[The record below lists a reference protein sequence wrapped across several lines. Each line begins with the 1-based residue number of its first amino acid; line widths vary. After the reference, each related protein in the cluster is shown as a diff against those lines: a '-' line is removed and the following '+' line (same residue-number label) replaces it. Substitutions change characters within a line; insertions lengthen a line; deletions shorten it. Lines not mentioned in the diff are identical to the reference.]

1 MPNSYLHDK
10 AGIEQCGDPI
20 NAAPLASRCVRAR
33 GHLGFH
39 NNGNGAAWG
48 QPRCDFR
55 FTSALRCTLP
65 DAHAGSHHTDAVK
78 QAPRTGQQLA
88 EELFKSASN
97 RWSSLDRWAS
107 LSAEQ
112 PAEPGVWRPGR
123 QQPRNFYEGDR
134 YVGVAFDP
142 VDTRRVIDAMN
153 APAAG
158 SELREVQ
165 KKLDDQISISRQL
178 RQLRDNV
185 MRDLR
190 RSEELIE
197 QMDDTERETKQRT
210 DHKISVLSQRLDDT
224 IAKADTIAVQQA
236 ERFRQLGK
244 ALDVDISGQ
253 TWDDLIRRVAQLKS
267 ELNREDGYRER
278 AESAELAL
286 VQAEC
291 DAVDSTQPDCPMKC
305 LRVAGH
311 RGTHVD
317 GAGGA
322 W

>member
-1 MPNSYLHDK
+1 MPNSYLHD
-10 AGIEQCGDPI
+10 GE
-20 NAAPLASRCVRAR
+20 
-33 GHLGFH
+33 
-39 NNGNGAAWG
+39 
-48 QPRCDFR
+48 QPRCPAR
-55 FTSALRCTLP
+55 HEASTAQRGVPVTYGCGLP
-65 DAHAGSHHTDAVK
+65 AGHAGSHQAERLHDGPLVWG
-78 QAPRTGQQLA
+78 QAPLA
-88 EELFKSASN
+88 GELFKSASN
-97 RWSSLDRWAS
+97 RWAS
-107 LSAEQ
+107 MGTAESAEPECGD
-112 PAEPGVWRPGR
+112 PAPNGASVCALPKGHDGGH
-123 QQPRNFYEGDR
+123 RN
-134 YVGVAFDP
+134 AW
-142 VDTRRVIDAMN
+142 
-153 APAAG
+153 
-158 SELREVQ
+158 
-165 KKLDDQISISRQL
+165 SRQL

-185 MRDLR
+185 TRDLR

-244 ALDVDISGQ
+244 ALNVDISGQ

-311 RGTHVD
+311 RGTHLD